1 MNNKLYLFNSVL
13 KFSLF
18 GLMLW
23 SIPSGSVQAGTYIS
37 QNNGAWS
44 TGTTWQGG
52 SIPPTSGQEH
62 SISIRSG
69 HSITL
74 DGNVSYGKEL
84 YLLVNGTLVV
94 NGTFNVNKEMEITV
108 NGTLII
114 NGNFTADKEAELV
127 INGTG
132 SMEVNGN
139 MSFAKEAMIELDGEL
154 KVSDDFTGAQE
165 NVIVGSGSLLVGGSI
180 SGFDLSGF
188 NGTLPIELFA
198 FTARSSA
205 ASVELAWQTIT
216 ETNND
221 FFTLER
227 SLDGVN
233 YSEIG
238 RVAGQGTSRE
248 PHSYDFT
255 DSGPLTGVSYYRL
268 RQTDF
273 DGQTALYGPVRVT
286 YSPVVA
292 EEGAR
297 IWPNPLAG
305 GPLHLQF
312 DQPLQPESCSVRI
325 LNPSGTQVYA
335 EVLAPEEGSSST
347 YVIDAV
353 AGLPAGIYY
362 LLVDLEGRLT
372 RSKII
377 VR

>member
-23 SIPSGSVQAGTYIS
+23 SIPSGSVRAGTYIS
-37 QNNGAWS
+37 QNSGNWS

-52 SIPPTSGQEH
+52 SIPPTSGQDH

-69 HSITL
+69 NTVTL
-74 DGNVSYGKEL
+74 DGNVSYGKNL
-84 YLLVNGTLVV
+84 YLLVNGTLVI
-94 NGTFNVNKEMEITV
+94 NGTFDVNKDMEITV
-108 NGTLII
+108 NGSLIV
-114 NGNFTADKEAELV
+114 NGSFTAAKDAELV
-127 INGTG
+127 INGAG
-132 SMEVNGN
+132 SMEVSGD
-139 MSFAKEAMIELDGEL
+139 MGFAKDALIELDGVL
-154 KVSDDFTGAQE
+154 QVDGDFTGTE
-165 NVIVGSGSLLVGGSI
+165 GNVIVGNGTLLVGGTL
-180 SGFDLSGF
+180 SGVDLSGF
-188 NGTLPIELFA
+188 NGTLPIELFD
-198 FTARSSA
+198 FTVQQKGTA
-205 ASVELAWQTIT
+205 VELHWQTIT

-227 SLDGVN
+227 SSNGVN

-286 YSPVVA
+286 YSPAVT
-292 EEGAR
+292 EESAR

-362 LLVDLEGRLT
+362 LLVDLEGRVT